1 MSTILI
7 DLEDR
12 IITDDGQTVA
22 KHSLLM
28 KKALS
33 GEVFTNLPALN
44 EPETKWDLEQY
55 NRFTEKDQIQLWVDD
70 GEFVGPDAETYEWTI
85 PEKYRELDIIEL
97 SVQRLEERGLTSEEY
112 IDRLGFELEQMEK
125 RDMFPFLRC
134 LVYVIDMFREKG
146 VVWGVGR
153 GSSCASL
160 VMFVLGINRVDPI
173 KYDIPAEE
181 FFK

>member
-33 GEVFTNLPALN
+33 GEVFTNLPVLL

-55 NRFTEKDQIQLWVDD
+55 NRYTENDPLNLWADD
-70 GEFVGPDAETYEWTI
+70 GEFVGPDEQTYEWTV
-85 PEKYRELDIIEL
+85 PQKYRDLDIVGL
-97 SVQRLEERGLTSEEY
+97 AAQRLEERGLTSDVY
-112 IDRLGFELEQMEK
+112 ANRLGFELEEMQK

-134 LVYVIDMFREKG
+134 LVYVTDMFREKG
-146 VVWGVGR
+146 VIWGVGR